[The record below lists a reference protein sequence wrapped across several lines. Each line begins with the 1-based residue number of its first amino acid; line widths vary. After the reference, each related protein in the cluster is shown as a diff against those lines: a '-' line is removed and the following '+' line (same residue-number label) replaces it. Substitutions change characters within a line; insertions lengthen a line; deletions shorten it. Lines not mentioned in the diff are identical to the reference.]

1 MKLTRYGFHLDL
13 LGFSSFL
20 SVLGIIVSIIGII
33 GGIVLFCVGSQLQN
47 IGTQRSTRV
56 TIFVIGGVSLLLM
69 LLYLNMW
76 ILLKIKTNKQDI
88 PGIEK
93 IGKVYSYVSGSLEII
108 GTIALII
115 FSIIGLLGPHP
126 LIGVITGYIIGS
138 AIYLI
143 FACLKIHGIRV
154 GNIKLLGTYLGFRYA
169 LFILY
174 MIAFIVLGI
183 LTGRMAIAALITG
196 IVYFI
201 MDIGL
206 TVILHS
212 IRVDRETNARTMN
225 DELVDREKNART
237 MNDELIDREKN
248 VRTMNDELVDLSNY
262 VKDVEE
268 GEKVEKVEAT
278 AEHGDGEM
286 KSDKQV

>member
-1 MKLTRYGFHLDL
+1 MKLTKYGFRLNL

-20 SVLGIIVSIIGII
+20 SVLGILVSIIGII
-33 GGIVLFCVGSQLQN
+33 VGIAIFCAG
-47 IGTQRSTRV
+47 
-56 TIFVIGGVSLLLM
+56 FYEIGGVVLIIIIP
-69 LLYLNMW
+69 YLILW
-76 ILLKIKTNKQDI
+76 IILLIKTNKQDI

-93 IGKVYSYVSGSLEII
+93 IGTVYSYVSCSLEII
-108 GTIALII
+108 GMIAPITI
-115 FSIIGLLGPHP
+115 SILGMYGRRGSNN
-126 LIGVITGYIIGS
+126 IGYIIGS

-212 IRVDRETNARTMN
+212 IRVDRENTARTEN
-225 DELVDREKNART
+225 QIKT
-237 MNDELIDREKN
+237 F
-248 VRTMNDELVDLSNY
+248 
-262 VKDVEE
+262 
-268 GEKVEKVEAT
+268 
-278 AEHGDGEM
+278 
-286 KSDKQV
+286 

>member
-1 MKLTRYGFHLDL
+1 M
-13 LGFSSFL
+13 
-20 SVLGIIVSIIGII
+20 
-33 GGIVLFCVGSQLQN
+33 
-47 IGTQRSTRV
+47 
-56 TIFVIGGVSLLLM
+56 
-69 LLYLNMW
+69 
-76 ILLKIKTNKQDI
+76 

-93 IGKVYSYVSGSLEII
+93 IGKNYSYVSGSLEII
-108 GTIALII
+108 GEIALII
-115 FSIIGLLGPHP
+115 FSIKLNNASAIFIGKIDFGTISIGL
-126 LIGVITGYIIGS
+126 

-143 FACLKIHGIRV
+143 FACLKIYVISVENNR
-154 GNIKLLGTYLGFRYA
+154 LLGTYLGFRYA

-174 MIAFIVLGI
+174 MIAFIVLSI
-183 LTGRMAIAALITG
+183 LTGRPAMAIAALIVS

-201 MDIGL
+201 PDIGL

-225 DELVDREKNART
+225 DELVDREKNARTMNDELVDSEKNART

>member
-33 GGIVLFCVGSQLQN
+33 GGIVFFYFGSQLQN
-47 IGTQRSTRV
+47 IGPQRSTRV
-56 TIFVIGGVSLLLM
+56 TFFVIGGVSLLLM

-108 GTIALII
+108 GTIVLIV
-115 FSIIGLLGPHP
+115 FSIIGLLG
-126 LIGVITGYIIGS
+126 GEDVGMITGYIIGS

-174 MIAFIVLGI
+174 MIAFIVLSI

-201 MDIGL
+201 LDIGL

-212 IRVDRETNARTMN
+212 IRVDRENAGT
-225 DELVDREKNART
+225 ESQLKNF
-237 MNDELIDREKN
+237 
-248 VRTMNDELVDLSNY
+248 
-262 VKDVEE
+262 
-268 GEKVEKVEAT
+268 
-278 AEHGDGEM
+278 
-286 KSDKQV
+286 